1 MSEMI
6 SFNWR
11 PHKKSSNSLLKLG
24 YSQDQIN
31 KNGKIFIE
39 RFLGQQLENASTKF
53 TNMVRSSGSAHNIKP
68 KEDDT
73 LEKIQEAKA
82 HKSENGEERAQEAQ
96 QQSKVMSKQE
106 AIDWYMSNR

>member
-1 MSEMI
+1 MI

-11 PHKKSSNSLLKLG
+11 PHKKSSNALLRIG
-24 YSQDQIN
+24 YSQEQIN
-31 KNGKIFIE
+31 KTGKIFIE
-39 RFLGQQLENASTKF
+39 RFLGQQIDNASTKF

-73 LEKIQEAKA
+73 LEKIQESKA
-82 HKSENGEERAQEAQ
+82 HKAENGAELAQEVKDQ
-96 QQSKVMSKQE
+96 ENVMTKQE